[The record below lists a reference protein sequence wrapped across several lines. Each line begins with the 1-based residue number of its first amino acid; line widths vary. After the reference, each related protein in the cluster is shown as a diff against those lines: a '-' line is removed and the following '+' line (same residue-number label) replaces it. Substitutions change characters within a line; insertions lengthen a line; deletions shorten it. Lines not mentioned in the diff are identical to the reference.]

1 MFGQVPAS
9 PSIPE
14 PRSNI
19 AAQFEPASR
28 GFADPAEL
36 AATLDTSSGIFSDV
50 ETEPLLPALVEAS
63 TPVRT
68 ARAVPV
74 GTLLYLTS
82 VGIIAVA
89 TIGVF
94 FGIGFFL
101 LAQST
106 AAIIASDASRQQ
118 APATDSGP
126 RFPLG
131 KASQTSSDAAS
142 PPIQPEI
149 LRSAATAP
157 LPAAS
162 LMQPAQLPTPIGSA
176 TTGPSPDH
184 SAVETSLGSSASEPS
199 QPASAVPTPTAEEPQ
214 GSSADPP
221 AVRKPLGAPVAA
233 SAPAMAPSLSA
244 GQIAELLTRGD
255 TFLHA
260 GDVASARLFYERA
273 ADAGDREAAMRMGAT
288 FDPAFLGRVGLHARA
303 DPAIALS
310 WYRHALD
317 LAAPKTDRQV
327 ESPQTK

>member
-1 MFGQVPAS
+1 MFDQVPAS

-19 AAQFEPASR
+19 AAQSEPASR

-50 ETEPLLPALVEAS
+50 EPLLPALVEAS

-118 APATDSGP
+118 APATDSRP

-131 KASQTSSDAAS
+131 KASQ
-142 PPIQPEI
+142 
-149 LRSAATAP
+149 
-157 LPAAS
+157 
-162 LMQPAQLPTPIGSA
+162 
-176 TTGPSPDH
+176 
-184 SAVETSLGSSASEPS
+184 
-199 QPASAVPTPTAEEPQ
+199 
-214 GSSADPP
+214 
-221 AVRKPLGAPVAA
+221 
-233 SAPAMAPSLSA
+233 
-244 GQIAELLTRGD
+244 
-255 TFLHA
+255 
-260 GDVASARLFYERA
+260 
-273 ADAGDREAAMRMGAT
+273 
-288 FDPAFLGRVGLHARA
+288 
-303 DPAIALS
+303 
-310 WYRHALD
+310 
-317 LAAPKTDRQV
+317 
-327 ESPQTK
+327 

>member
-1 MFGQVPAS
+1 MFDQVPAS

-19 AAQFEPASR
+19 AAQSEPASR

-50 ETEPLLPALVEAS
+50 EPLLPALVEAS

-89 TIGVF
+89 AIGVF

-118 APATDSGP
+118 APATDSRP

-149 LRSAATAP
+149 LRSTATAP

-176 TTGPSPDH
+176 TTSPAPDH
-184 SAVETSLGSSASEPS
+184 SLVETSLGSSAPEPS
-199 QPASAVPTPTAEEPQ
+199 PPTSAAPAPTAEAPQ

-221 AVRKPLGAPVAA
+221 AVQKPLGAPVAA